1 MTIYIDVVLIENLV
15 MNYIIIY
22 ATAIVLKTKKKH
34 FRFFLASLLGAIYS
48 IIAYISTLKIYSSLI
63 IKIILSII
71 IVYIAYNPQKAKELW
86 KDILIFYL
94 ISFVFGGVAFSLIYV
109 IRPQEI
115 LMKNGLFLG
124 TYPLKTIILGAIVA
138 FILIIVTFKIVKTK
152 FSKKDMY
159 CDVIISLNGKE
170 IQTRAMID
178 SGNFLREPIT
188 NTPVIV
194 VESSLLYECI
204 PKEILDN
211 LSSIL
216 GGSFDGIPVNIRD
229 EYLPKL
235 KFIPFSSLGKQN
247 GMLIGIKSDW
257 IIIQLNEQDEN
268 EMKKDNVIV
277 GIYDR
282 SLTKRGEY
290 RALIGMELVT

>member
-34 FRFFLASLLGAIYS
+34 LRFFLASLLGAVYS

-63 IKIILSII
+63 VKFILSII
-71 IVYIAYNPQKAKELW
+71 IVYIAYNPQKVKELW

-94 ISFVFGGVAFSLIYV
+94 ISFVFGGAAFSLIYIV
-109 IRPQEI
+109 KPQDI

-138 FILIIVTFKIVKTK
+138 FVLIVVTFKVIKTK

-159 CDVIISLNGKE
+159 CGVMISLNGKR
-170 IQTRAMID
+170 IKTKAMID
-178 SGNFLREPIT
+178 SGNFLKEPIT

-194 VESSLLYECI
+194 VESSLLYECV
-204 PKEILDN
+204 PKEILNN
-211 LSSIL
+211 LSGIL
-216 GGSFDGIPVNIRD
+216 GGDFDDIPVEIRN
-229 EYLPKL
+229 EYLHRL

-247 GMLIGIKSDW
+247 GMLVGIRPEW
-257 IIIQLNEQDEN
+257 VIMELDE
-268 EMKKDNVIV
+268 ESEIRKDNVIV

-282 SLTKRGEY
+282 SLTKHGEY
-290 RALIGMELVT
+290 RALVGMELVG